1 MAGMYSERLVVRN
14 FGPITNLDIEIRP
27 LTLFIGTQGSG
38 KSTVAKLLTICRNAQ
53 WWKLIQDD
61 AESDEVTKPFYY
73 YNISDYFESDSYI
86 SYTVGDHH
94 VEYKEGA
101 FTVSLKGDD
110 SEKDVRK
117 ILYVLAERN
126 LIGNLSEAIA
136 SLWSA
141 NIPLSKPMLEYMSQ
155 FERATQMFPR
165 YEIPFFGVDY
175 VKKGNKNMIE
185 LRDKKKILPMNASS
199 SGLQSAIP
207 MLMIIDYALRSANY
221 DAFVIEEPEQNL
233 FPENQREV
241 LNFIASRLAG
251 GSDRQFVITTHSPY
265 MLSCL
270 NVLMLASKLDVEESV
285 KAEVEIIVPPSSM
298 VNPDS
303 VAAYSLD
310 PNDEDGIYCKSLI
323 SEKTGMVSVNA
334 LDTASL
340 FIGEDFDRLARL
352 YSKVLKSKK

>member
-61 AESDEVTKPFYY
+61 AESDEVTKPFYGFA
-73 YNISDYFESDSYI
+73 IDEYFQDNSYF
-86 SYTVGDHH
+86 SYTIEDHTVKYENGKFK
-94 VEYKEGA
+94 VESGLN
-101 FTVSLKGDD
+101 TND
-110 SEKDVRK
+110 
-117 ILYVLAERN
+117 ILYILAERN
-126 LIGNLSEAIA
+126 LVGNFSESLA
-136 SLWSA
+136 SMLTA
-141 NIPLSKPMLEYMSQ
+141 KVPLLDPFVEYMSL
-155 FERATQMFPR
+155 FEKARFKMVPYT
-165 YEIPFFGVDY
+165 IPFFGVSF
-175 VKKGNKNMIE
+175 VKKGGRYRVE
-185 LRDKKKILPMNASS
+185 LTGKDKDLPLKATS

-207 MLMIIDYALRSANY
+207 MLMIIDYALKEESY
-221 DAFVIEEPEQNL
+221 KSFVIEEPEQNL

-285 KAEVEIIVPPSSM
+285 RAEVEKIVPPSSM